1 MTVDAYEEY
10 IYSQTDT
17 GSGSDGYAEFQWSE
31 DLNDF
36 ILKYKKITEKYGW
49 EKSKE

>member
-1 MTVDAYEEY
+1 MDIHEEY
-10 IYSQTDT
+10 IYSQT
-17 GSGSDGYAEFQWSE
+17 GSGSYSRGYAEYRWNE

-49 EKSKE
+49 EKPK